1 MLIVHVHIHIKPE
14 SVADFRQATLEPVIN
29 FVPLFAVG

>member
-1 MLIVHVHIHIKPE
+1 MSQIYPDYDRELRV
-14 SVADFRQATLEPVIN
+14 RLEPVIN